1 MKVFVTGASGTLG
14 RGVVAALRSKNHDV
28 TALTSQEAHRAQ
40 LTQQGATVVVG
51 DMRDASNWKSEVAAA
66 DAVVHLAQQSGPRIT
81 KKVAQLSKD
90 ADEQH
95 VDLLLSSISGRCKAL
110 IYTSGVWA
118 YGDAPTAK
126 DEAST
131 TKPFPLVAY
140 KGEQEQKILAAA
152 KAGKAPGVVL
162 RPGVVYAPWGIFEK
176 NYLAP
181 MKKGASAKYPGNGN
195 NVVSWLHVDD
205 CGAAYASV
213 VEGASAGRGVGD
225 VFNICDDE
233 PVAVKTMIEEVAKHM
248 GAKKPGGVPGFI
260 IKLAVGA
267 LLGEPLLANAA
278 MSNAKAKAQL
288 AWTPRYPT
296 WREGAAAIAGAA
308 KK

>member
-14 RGVVAALRSKNHDV
+14 RGVVAALKQQHHDV
-28 TALTSQEAHRAQ
+28 TALTSQEAHRAA
-40 LTQQGATVVVG
+40 LTQQGAHVVVG
-51 DMRDASNWKSEVAAA
+51 DMRDASAWKAEVAAA

-81 KKVAQLSKD
+81 KKVAQLSRD
-90 ADEQH
+90 ADEKA
-95 VDLLLSSISGRCKAL
+95 VDLLLSSISGRCQAL

-118 YGDAPTAK
+118 YGDSPVAK
-126 DEAST
+126 DESAPAR
-131 TKPFPLVAY
+131 PFPLVAY
-140 KGEQEQKILAAA
+140 KGEQEQKILDAA

-181 MKKGASAKYPGNGN
+181 MKKGASAKYPGNGE

-205 CGAAYASV
+205 CGAAYVDAI
-213 VEGASAGRGVGD
+213 GAKDRAVGGI
-225 VFNICDDE
+225 FNVCDDE

-260 IKLAVGA
+260 IKLAVGG

-278 MSNAKAKAQL
+278 MSNAKAKQTL
-288 AWTPRYPT
+288 SWTPKYPT